1 LRNGRRKLEVKVRS
15 GKREREIGMELGSG
29 LGDGISSVQDCEV
42 VPSSDLV

>member
-1 LRNGRRKLEVKVRS
+1 VVKES
-15 GKREREIGMELGSG
+15 EKYGIGMELGSG